1 MSSSKIFNKILNF
14 LHNSPSNHITTF
26 SIIFQLIEYDT
37 WYLKEEL
44 REIIHN
50 VINKV
55 KNLDQQNS
63 EKYLKIIDI
72 PLKVSDYYYFIRF
85 IFSNDDYAVRYPI
98 VKLSEYL

>member
-1 MSSSKIFNKILNF
+1 
-14 LHNSPSNHITTF
+14 
-26 SIIFQLIEYDT
+26 YDT

-55 KNLDQQNS
+55 KNLNQQNF
-63 EKYLKIIDI
+63 EKYLKIVDI

-85 IFSNDDYAVRYPI
+85 IFPNDDCAVKYPI
-98 VKLSEYL
+98 VKLSEYP

>member
-1 MSSSKIFNKILNF
+1 MSSSEIFNKIFNF
-14 LHNSPSNHITTF
+14 LHNSPSDHITAF
-26 SIIFQLIEYDT
+26 SVIFQLIEYDT

-72 PLKVSDYYYFIRF
+72 PLK
-85 IFSNDDYAVRYPI
+85 
-98 VKLSEYL
+98 